1 MPPIAVRGV
10 QAPAIRK
17 RARRG
22 LLSLAL
28 VATVVLLVVAGSL
41 IVRVARTLE
50 PGPLPAVAPID
61 VFATLFDLTPVPLTI
76 TADWQ
81 KVPIVAP
88 AYLLISDQTLW
99 LHMHFEDWNTIPAG
113 LQHSGLTAM
122 ISRYEAVVTGGPP
135 LWARMTAE
143 DWDRV
148 PQPIRAMAFVR
159 MARYWSRRYDAG
171 RDYGVSPT
179 AIGDTLA
186 AIIMVE
192 SWFEHRGAYSNADG
206 TADLGLGG
214 ASAYCRERIRQLHD
228 DGVFDIGPSDAD
240 YMNPWT
246 ATRAAAL
253 WLQTMLAEAD
263 GDVDVAISA
272 YHTGISAAASER
284 GREYAANVRRKRR
297 RFIRNTDAPPAW
309 TFLFTH
315 MLSGQPRH

>member
-1 MPPIAVRGV
+1 MQPIAVRAL

-17 RARRG
+17 RRHGR

-28 VATVVLLVVAGSL
+28 VTAVAIMAAAGSL
-41 IVRVARTLE
+41 IVRVARIRE
-50 PGPLPAVAPID
+50 PGPLPAVAPLD

-81 KVPIVAP
+81 KVPMAAP
-88 AYLLISDQTLW
+88 AYLLISDQTLG
-99 LHMHFEDWNTIPAG
+99 LKMHFEDWNTIPAG
-113 LQHSGLTAM
+113 LRRSGLTAM
-122 ISRYEAVVTGGPP
+122 VSRYDAVVTGGPR
-135 LWARMTAE
+135 LWKRMTAE

-159 MARYWSRRYDAG
+159 MARYWSRHDDAG
-171 RDYGVSPT
+171 REYGVSPT
-179 AIGDTLA
+179 VIGDTLA

-192 SWFEHRGAYSNADG
+192 SWFEHRGAYTNPDG
-206 TADLGLGG
+206 TTDLGLGG

-240 YMNPWT
+240 YVNPWIS
-246 ATRAAAL
+246 TRAAAL
-253 WLQTMLAEAD
+253 WLQTVLAEAD

-272 YHTGISAAASER
+272 YHTGIAASTSER
-284 GREYAANVRRKRR
+284 GLKYAANVRRKRR

-315 MLSGQPRH
+315 LLSGQPRH